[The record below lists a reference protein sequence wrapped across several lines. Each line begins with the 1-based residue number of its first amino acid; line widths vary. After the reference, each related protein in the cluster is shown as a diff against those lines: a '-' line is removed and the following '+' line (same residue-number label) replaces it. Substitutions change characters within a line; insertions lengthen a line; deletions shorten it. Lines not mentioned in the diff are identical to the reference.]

1 MTTTQIHVA
10 TTGRR
15 LVATGKVSNVQ
26 TRYSGAALSDFDEAV
41 ADVAMMDGVTRVELI
56 VDAPTGL
63 ASGLDELRGARE
75 DIREALGRRS
85 LAVAEA
91 APVLLD
97 QGWSQRDAA
106 NLLGLSISAVRS
118 MSEPSSEKVHGA
130 SLLGDEPVV
139 LDGDSMTIG
148 AWDVDGDRL
157 IADGKVRVS
166 GLARAVQDR
175 WIEFHGWEHQPG
187 EEPETSDAK
196 TSDSEDDAED
206 AGTADAESTTSAE
219 SADAE
224 AEAEAEDADGS
235 VNDEVEVID

>member
-15 LVATGKVSNVQ
+15 LIATGKVGNVQ

-63 ASGLDELRGARE
+63 SSGLDELRAARSE
-75 DIREALGRRS
+75 IREALGRRS
-85 LAVAEA
+85 VAVAEA
-91 APVLLD
+91 APLLLS

-118 MSEPSSEKVHGA
+118 MSETDSEKVHGA
-130 SLLGDEPVV
+130 SLLGDDPVV

-157 IADGKVRVS
+157 VADGKVRVS
-166 GLARAVQDR
+166 GLGRAVQDR
-175 WIEFHGWEHQPG
+175 WVEFHGWEYQPG
-187 EEPETSDAK
+187 EEPETPASK
-196 TSDSEDDAED
+196 TTDAED
-206 AGTADAESTTSAE
+206 SQDDADPVDVEATNAEDTGTEDTTS
-219 SADAE
+219 SATAGDTM
-224 AEAEAEDADGS
+224 D
-235 VNDEVEVID
+235 DEGEVID